1 MPGWKRAAHTGQ
13 RARWSKVSFT
23 GSRFF
28 NPGASGRAAAS
39 LFFKRKDVRYTGGR
53 VIRQRHGQ
61 YTPYA
66 SESPLSLPF
75 RIGGKRSSQDQT
87 QLHRDRS
94 PMSASIALVDED
106 RNILPPVSLALQA
119 EGFQPRLYTHGKP
132 TLKAIRKSTT
142 EPTPK

>member
-75 RIGGKRSSQDQT
+75 RIGGNRSSRDQT
-87 QLHRDRS
+87 PLHRDRS
-94 PMSASIALVDED
+94 PMSASIALVDD
-106 RNILPPVSLALQA
+106 DHHILTSGSIALQA
-119 EGFQPRLYTHGKP
+119 ERFQ
-132 TLKAIRKSTT
+132 TT
-142 EPTPK
+142 PQSFV